1 LGKHT
6 EVDKLIIHWPSGID
20 QEIDHVKADQFLTVK
35 EPSET
40 TGQAGGKAR

>member
-20 QEIDHVKADQFLTVK
+20 QEIDHVKADQFLTAK

-40 TGQAGGKAR
+40 SAHAGGKAR